1 MSKINLDDR
10 KYLKSKE
17 VEDIFGIKA
26 ATLRR
31 QRWGDYGLPYI
42 KLNNQVFY
50 EVEAIENN
58 IKKITPTNKKN
69 EGDRNET

>member
-1 MSKINLDDR
+1 MTKINLDDR

-42 KLNNQVFY
+42 KLNNQVLY
-50 EVEAIENN
+50 SVEEIEDN

-69 EGDRNET
+69 ER